1 MNPSLCRRLQ
11 GQGGRIRT
19 GNRDSDDAGH
29 ATMRFRG
36 KGPTTARNSRPVDAA
51 RTRSPPCV
59 CPELPPARPGRGN
72 QSGWALMAWFNGSGG
87 GFELPPRDILSWP
100 DNAPGVRRWSI
111 GTEPGEAGAILALS
125 RCNGPSENPGST
137 SMAVDADLVTAP
149 SGSTRGAGVRSNGGE
164 ADIGAHLAS
173 ETRKDKAASMGCEAW
188 RFRPARGWRNSVGEE
203 EVPA

>member
-87 GFELPPRDILSWP
+87 GSDEFAMATTAVETSCATESHELSSGCTAERLRAKYSEAESHRPNRNARRDEVT
-100 DNAPGVRRWSI
+100 VRRNLGFCYASS
-111 GTEPGEAGAILALS
+111 AGRKASARAAPRVS
-125 RCNGPSENPGST
+125 
-137 SMAVDADLVTAP
+137 VT
-149 SGSTRGAGVRSNGGE
+149 
-164 ADIGAHLAS
+164 
-173 ETRKDKAASMGCEAW
+173 ETRARIPVNCAAC
-188 RFRPARGWRNSVGEE
+188 R
-203 EVPA
+203 